1 MMSPTLLL
9 SVLAMTADRPFE
21 ENVPLRLGEVL
32 RSVAQFAPALEA
44 AEADVRGAQAEQL
57 TSEGAFDPLWRTRG
71 WNVATGSYPQTRVD
85 SVVEAPTSFWGTTFF
100 GGYRLGLGKIQPYYG
115 ERETW
120 SAGELRAGATIP
132 LIRNGPIDRRRANVA
147 RAELGLSMAG
157 LSKEQQ
163 SLELTKLASIRYWE
177 WIAAGRRRS
186 IVRSLLE
193 IAQMRDRQ
201 LAIRSKAGDV
211 AEFDRQENT
220 RALIMRQGLSVAA
233 QRSLEQSA
241 FELSLYL
248 RDASGNPVIPDE
260 SRLGS
265 FDDPSTLPDD
275 SVEVALARR
284 PEVKR
289 LIDQRQQ
296 IDIELRL
303 QKNQLLPAFDLGFAV
318 SGDIGNAARP
328 AAASLGPTEFEVN
341 AMLDVPLLFRAA
353 TGRIQVVEASRV
365 KLESQLR
372 LTRDRITIEI
382 SDLRSAA
389 RAANER
395 IVLARQEVELSA
407 QLEQGERSRFELGDS
422 TLFVVNLREQAT
434 AEAQL
439 REVDAVADWHR
450 ANAALM
456 AALAIHVTQQLP

>member
-1 MMSPTLLL
+1 M
-9 SVLAMTADRPFE
+9 
-21 ENVPLRLGEVL
+21 
-32 RSVAQFAPALEA
+32 
-44 AEADVRGAQAEQL
+44 
-57 TSEGAFDPLWRTRG
+57 
-71 WNVATGSYPQTRVD
+71 
-85 SVVEAPTSFWGTTFF
+85 
-100 GGYRLGLGKIQPYYG
+100 
-115 ERETW
+115 
-120 SAGELRAGATIP
+120 
-132 LIRNGPIDRRRANVA
+132 
-147 RAELGLSMAG
+147 
-157 LSKEQQ
+157 
-163 SLELTKLASIRYWE
+163 
-177 WIAAGRRRS
+177 
-186 IVRSLLE
+186 
-193 IAQMRDRQ
+193 
-201 LAIRSKAGDV
+201 
-211 AEFDRQENT
+211 
-220 RALIMRQGLSVAA
+220 
-233 QRSLEQSA
+233 
-241 FELSLYL
+241 
-248 RDASGNPVIPDE
+248 
-260 SRLGS
+260 
-265 FDDPSTLPDD
+265 
-275 SVEVALARR
+275 
-284 PEVKR
+284 KR